1 MVSEQEQNTDV
12 QETSDAPQA
21 SPGKLLREGREARG
35 LSQQDIAGK
44 LFLKASQI
52 DDIENDRLDDS
63 MSVTFTKGYVRNYA
77 KQLGLDSQHV
87 VNEFERCH
95 NTPRSSAKLQSFSRR
110 VAKQAH
116 DDRWMMVTW
125 VIALLLFG
133 GVVAWW
139 YQQSGDE
146 SLTQE
151 SVAQSENTA
160 DVYEDGDATPLGGDS
175 IENDNEPGVVEPLG
189 GSDTVN
195 TSPAEIAEPDELMNQ
210 VDDAALADT
219 TAGAPEPGEQAAAT
233 DSDVTDANQ
242 NQVDT
247 SDVTDVQDA
256 EADTS
261 ATSAPISM
269 VFTFGSDC
277 WVNIEDATG
286 EAIAYGVKQAGRV
299 MSIQGVPPVEVTLG
313 APDNVQITVDGEP
326 VDMSSYQNGR
336 TARLSLPMQE

>member
-1 MVSEQEQNTDV
+1 MVSEQEQNTEV
-12 QETSDAPQA
+12 QETNDAPQA
-21 SPGKLLREGREARG
+21 SPGKLLREGREAQG
-35 LSQQDIAGK
+35 LTQQDIANK

-52 DDIENDRLDDS
+52 DDIENDRLDDK

-77 KQLGLDSQHV
+77 KQLGLDSQRV
-87 VNEFERCH
+87 VDEFERCH

-125 VIALLLFG
+125 VIALLLLG

-146 SLTQE
+146 PLTQE
-151 SVAQSENTA
+151 PVSQNGNTT
-160 DVYEDGDATPLGGDS
+160 DVYEDSDVASPESDNPVAKDGLGS
-175 IENDNEPGVVEPLG
+175 IEPLG
-189 GSDTVN
+189 GSG
-195 TSPAEIAEPDELMNQ
+195 SASASL
-210 VDDAALADT
+210 
-219 TAGAPEPGEQAAAT
+219 T
-233 DSDVTDANQ
+233 DSINPQSDASLTERAANVTD
-242 NQVDT
+242 
-247 SDVTDVQDA
+247 DV
-256 EADTS
+256 S
-261 ATSAPISM
+261 ATPSTEQREPEDPTVTEEIQPAMTNSDADAGSTTQGTAPISM
-269 VFTFGSDC
+269 VFTFGEDC
-277 WVNIEDATG
+277 WVNIQDATG

-336 TARLSLPMQE
+336 TARLSLPTQE